1 MGLRRSKYYKSKNK
15 IIMAKELA
23 KMRSLRIAQV
33 EMRKSLNNR
42 EESNKAIRAEIAP
55 IWTPNREERSE
66 RLESLTKS
74 LVEGRAK
81 VREYQRGLRNFKLE
95 LKATNRQYDLSKGE

>member
-1 MGLRRSKYYKSKNK
+1 
-15 IIMAKELA
+15 MAKELA
-23 KMRSLRIAQV
+23 KMRSIRIAQV

-55 IWTPNREERSE
+55 IWTADKAQRSE
-66 RLESLTKS
+66 RLEKLTKA

-81 VREYQRGLRNFKLE
+81 VREYQSSLRNFKLE
-95 LKATNRQYDLSKGE
+95 LKETNRQYDLSKE